1 MEYMYLSH
9 SIPADVRCTHN
20 MDVMLCAHSLSTY
33 IYASTLYTRIHLH
46 ARACTYTQTY
56 SLIHART
63 LIRIRTRNK
72 ETLSPFFS
80 GPFIN
85 VIHYRALVLS
95 KRKTILR
102 KKKKSNQKN
111 IQNQICI
118 MCINH
123 EMVINCEKNA
133 SSNSETTWKKF
144 REWKMNEK
152 KWRQLWN

>member
-1 MEYMYLSH
+1 MNHLSLSVVPYMICPGLNRIWHMEYVYLSH

-33 IYASTLYTRIHLH
+33 IYASTLYTRTHLH
-46 ARACTYTQTY
+46 AHACTYTQTY

-80 GPFIN
+80 GPFLN

-102 KKKKSNQKN
+102 KKKKVTK
-111 IQNQICI
+111 
-118 MCINH
+118 
-123 EMVINCEKNA
+123 KTFKTKFA
-133 SSNSETTWKKF
+133 SCVLT
-144 REWKMNEK
+144 M
-152 KWRQLWN
+152 KWL

>member
-1 MEYMYLSH
+1 MYLSH
-9 SIPADVRCTHN
+9 SIPADVKCAVCTQHGCN
-20 MDVMLCAHSLSTY
+20 VMRAFLIYLHICVNPIHTHTLACACMYLHTDVLPHSRTYTYTHKNAKQRNTVAFFFRPIYKRHSLQST
-33 IYASTLYTRIHLH
+33 
-46 ARACTYTQTY
+46 CVVEKK
-56 SLIHART
+56 
-63 LIRIRTRNK
+63 NNFKK
-72 ETLSPFFS
+72 E
-80 GPFIN
+80 
-85 VIHYRALVLS
+85 
-95 KRKTILR
+95 
-102 KKKKSNQKN
+102 KKSNQKN